1 MIFNVLRLRP
11 AGKNREQAVR
21 KASRGV
27 STVYRHG
34 KGFRNPKKIVYVTIL
49 WGFEHQRG
57 RKMSEPASPG
67 QDDLLS
73 YAASIV
79 SAYVSNNTLAA
90 AELPA
95 LLQTVYATL
104 GRLAAGESAGG
115 RGANRLPAVSI
126 KKSVTPDFLIC
137 LEDGKKFKSLKR
149 HLRAAYGLSPEDY
162 RARWNLAPDYPM
174 VAPNYARTRSTLAVK
189 MGLGQKTGAVTP
201 HRKHKRS

>member
-1 MIFNVLRLRP
+1 
-11 AGKNREQAVR
+11 
-21 KASRGV
+21 
-27 STVYRHG
+27 
-34 KGFRNPKKIVYVTIL
+34 
-49 WGFEHQRG
+49 
-57 RKMSEPASPG
+57 MSEPASPG

-73 YAASIV
+73 HAASIV
-79 SAYVSNNTLAA
+79 SAYVSNNTIAA

-115 RGANRLPAVSI
+115 PGANRLPAVSI

-201 HRKHKRS
+201 RRKHKRT